1 MGMIWDEMDGNGDEM
16 DGEGCGMIEDPSSFP
31 PSPPPHPPP
40 PTPSPPP
47 PPPPLLSRPGRGC
60 DGGRGV
66 LRTGARAPCRT
77 DCAGSLAVTTVAP
90 GEVSS

>member
-40 PTPSPPP
+40 P
-47 PPPPLLSRPGRGC
+47 PPLLLLLLLLCCPDLGAGATAGVGSCGRG
-60 DGGRGV
+60 
-66 LRTGARAPCRT
+66 LALLAAPT
-77 DCAGSLAVTTVAP
+77 AP
-90 GEVSS
+90 GVSR